1 MQMRIY
7 IIAMQYT
14 IVYSIEIHYTCAM
27 GELYNIQ
34 RSAYRNSN
42 RRRQPR
48 IKWLLASREGAA
60 EKEMYN
66 IYLTAEDCVT
76 CMEHLHKGES
86 CRAWRINTAVC
97 ISRRESA
104 YIDPNG
110 ICSTQQRIT
119 SLSLSYSLSASA
131 LQGKIYTIE
140 KSERVIKGVMLLYYI
155 HANKRAWLCV

>member
-1 MQMRIY
+1 MGLKHHANAHLY
-7 IIAMQYT
+7 NSHAV
-14 IVYSIEIHYTCAM
+14 IVYYREIHYTCAM

-60 EKEMYN
+60 QREMYN

-86 CRAWRINTAVC
+86 CRAWRINTAAC
-97 ISRRESA
+97 SRRESA

-119 SLSLSYSLSASA
+119 SISLSYSLCISPPREN
-131 LQGKIYTIE
+131 IYIE
-140 KSERVIKGVMLLYYI
+140 KSKRVI
-155 HANKRAWLCV
+155 

>member
-14 IVYSIEIHYTCAM
+14 IVYAIEIHYTCAM

-60 EKEMYN
+60 QREMYN

-86 CRAWRINTAVC
+86 CRA
-97 ISRRESA
+97 
-104 YIDPNG
+104 
-110 ICSTQQRIT
+110 
-119 SLSLSYSLSASA
+119 
-131 LQGKIYTIE
+131 
-140 KSERVIKGVMLLYYI
+140 
-155 HANKRAWLCV
+155 